1 MARASGTHFDPHSP
15 PVVELP
21 DSGSEPVKS
30 HGAEKVKLTL
40 MDGGPLNWW
49 WSGTP
54 AGSGGVLEISPTL
67 LFQLLLPLKP
77 NQKNFQFSWL
87 QSQAVDY
94 LEACEGAQ
102 PPRSQQGGVVRVRA
116 RGSGCTRCWHPAPPS
131 LASSPRHRVS
141 CHPASPRLSGQKG
154 RRLHT
159 LTVRK
164 ALLSPAFAEWMEGRI
179 LASVIVGLN
188 VITDVKALKT
198 VLKSHL
204 LRWFTA
210 NDMRQRKEVGLGAP
224 EAGQRIEMWDRI
236 SDLGVLPAPEVLAP
250 AKLSCA

>member
-1 MARASGTHFDPHSP
+1 MDLATPPSLTYCSLLRSRGRCSDPGAGGQCLTLSPPQAVPFHGTGLSSTHFDPHSP

-54 AGSGGVLEISPTL
+54 AVNGGVLEISSTL
-67 LFQLLLPLKP
+67 LFWLLLPLQP

-94 LEACEGAQ
+94 LETRERIQ
-102 PPRSQQGGVVRVRA
+102 PPGSQQGGLVRVRA
-116 RGSGCTRCWHPAPPS
+116 RGSGCTWCWHPTPPS
-131 LASSPRHRVS
+131 LASSLQHGVS
-141 CHPASPRLSGQKG
+141 FRPASPKLSGQKG
-154 RRLHT
+154 PRLHM

-164 ALLSPAFAEWMEGRI
+164 ALLALVFAEW
-179 LASVIVGLN
+179 
-188 VITDVKALKT
+188 T
-198 VLKSHL
+198 
-204 LRWFTA
+204 
-210 NDMRQRKEVGLGAP
+210 
-224 EAGQRIEMWDRI
+224 
-236 SDLGVLPAPEVLAP
+236 
-250 AKLSCA
+250 